1 MANEAYLYRL
11 RADLGSGNVQITDL
25 TPNTSR
31 RPAVLKGQSGYLA
44 PLRETADVV
53 TGAPNPTVQD
63 YVGLEAYLLDVVND
77 EVSTL
82 QIASADAH
90 AAAAAIIVLLDAGS
104 PVTVDALNTIFVTT
118 VGMGAGTMPFP
129 YLEQPV
135 AAGIASGGAQSLG
148 TQADLMKACCGGEY
162 TFPAGSTVDATAAH
176 AAVEGSFSAGYRQL
190 YMSGSF
196 AASLAEGDLATITS
210 ATWTYASVTAQ
221 GAVAYSVAGTVLS

>member
-53 TGAPNPTVQD
+53 TAAANPTVQD
-63 YVGLEAYLLDVVND
+63 YVGLEAYILDVTND

-82 QIASADAH
+82 QIAALTAH
-90 AAAAAIIVLLDAGS
+90 QAAAAIIVLLDAGS
-104 PVTVDALNTIFVTT
+104 PVTIDALNNIFVTT
-118 VGMGAGTMPFP
+118 LGLGAGTMPFP
-129 YLEQPV
+129 YLEAPV
-135 AAGIASGGAQSLG
+135 GAAIASGGVQSVG

-162 TFPAGSTVDATAAH
+162 TLPTGSTVDPTAAT
-176 AAVEGSFSAGYRQL
+176 AVEGSFADTYRQL

-196 AASLAEGDLATITS
+196 AASLAEGDLATYTS
-210 ATWTYASVTAQ
+210 ATWTYATVTGQ